1 MKSKNSK
8 NTVDIKVGVTSILS
22 CREKLNV
29 ITFERSIG
37 LKWKTSFE
45 SKKKKHETFSSH
57 YNVYNII
64 DPEKFMLAKLKY
76 DELAV

>member
-8 NTVDIKVGVTSILS
+8 NTVDIKVGVTSILC
-22 CREKLNV
+22 CRENMDV

-37 LKWKTSFE
+37 LRWKNSFE
-45 SKKKKHETFSSH
+45 SKKKKHEIFSLH
-57 YNVYNII
+57 YNVYHII

-76 DELAV
+76 DELAF

>member
-1 MKSKNSK
+1 MISKNSE
-8 NTVDIKVGVTSILS
+8 NTVDIKAGITFVLC
-22 CREKLNV
+22 CREKLDV

-37 LKWKTSFE
+37 LRWKTSFE
-45 SKKKKHETFSSH
+45 SKKKKHETFSNH

-76 DELAV
+76 DELAF